1 MAAGRILVVEDEEP
15 QSRRLCG
22 MLQYRGY
29 EVECAKDF
37 TDVKRLLPLF
47 KPALAVVDLLLVSVD
62 GFDGFDVIRYV
73 RSSAYS
79 QMGILAWTANYIDE
93 RDEIWALRTGA
104 DDFVRKD
111 AQFGLLEARIEAL
124 LRRVSGYASI

>member
-1 MAAGRILVVEDEEP
+1 MTAERILVVEDEES
-15 QSRRLCG
+15 QSRRLRR
-22 MLQYRGY
+22 MLKYRGY
-29 EVECAKDF
+29 EVECAKDL

-47 KPALAVVDLLLVSVD
+47 KPALAVVDLFLVSVD
-62 GFDGFDVIRYV
+62 DFDGFDVIRYV

-79 QMGILAWTANYIDE
+79 QIGILAWSANYIDD
-93 RDEIWALRTGA
+93 RDEIWALREGA

-124 LRRVSGYASI
+124 LRRVSGYAGI